1 MTGSWPHWRLIPP
14 LCVSGGL
21 QMAIDH
27 WLLEQHRQGLMPPS
41 LRFYT
46 WQPAAISLGYHQRQW
61 PITWQQLQWQGQP
74 LDLVR
79 RPSGGRAV
87 LHQGDLTYA
96 VVVSGLAGNRMA
108 GYHYICEFLRQGWQ
122 HLGWALE
129 FGTVRR
135 PVGDNPNCFSLAT
148 GADLILANG
157 YKLIGSAQ
165 LCRQKAILQ
174 HGSIRLQPDL
184 GLVTQVFG
192 PNALGNN
199 RPQNLPEATA
209 VIAALTQ
216 AAQDWFQVELQTQPL
231 SESEW
236 LAVSRWDPPALT
248 GIPLNKGD

>member
-1 MTGSWPHWRLIPP
+1 MADSWPCWRLIPP
-14 LCVSGGL
+14 IQASGSL

-46 WQPAAISLGYHQRQW
+46 WEPAAISLGYHQRQW
-61 PITWQQLQWQGQP
+61 PAGWQQLQWQGQT

-96 VVVSGLAGNRMA
+96 VVLSGVEGTRMA
-108 GYHYICEFLRQGWQ
+108 GYQYICEFLRQGWQ
-122 HLGWALE
+122 SLGWTLD
-129 FGTVRR
+129 FGDHRR

-148 GADLILANG
+148 GADLVLANG

-165 LCRQKAILQ
+165 LCRQQAILQ

-184 GLVTQVFG
+184 ALATHVFG
-192 PNALGNN
+192 PNALGSNQ
-199 RPQNLPEATA
+199 PEQLPKPEI
-209 VIAALTQ
+209 VIEALTA
-216 AAQDWFQVELQTQPL
+216 AAQQWFQVELQVLPL
-231 SESEW
+231 SEPEW
-236 LAVSRWDPPALT
+236 QAVRARQDFNPV
-248 GIPLNKGD
+248 